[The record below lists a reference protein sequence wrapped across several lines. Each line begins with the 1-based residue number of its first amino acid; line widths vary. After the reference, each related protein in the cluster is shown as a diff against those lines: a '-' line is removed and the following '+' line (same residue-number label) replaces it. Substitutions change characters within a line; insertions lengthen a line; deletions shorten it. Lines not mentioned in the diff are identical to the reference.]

1 MKSIYL
7 QPETLLIKVAI
18 ENQLLNDSNGV
29 ASGSTAESSNP
40 DQSDQLAKQQEWYP
54 ISSNFDPWED

>member
-7 QPETLLIKVAI
+7 QSETLQIKVAI

-29 ASGSTAESSNP
+29 ASGSTSENSDP
-40 DQSDQLAKQQEWYP
+40 EESDQLAKQQGWYP
-54 ISSNFDPWED
+54 LSSNFDPWED

>member
-29 ASGSTAESSNP
+29 ASASTAESSNP